1 MDLRRR
7 KSLDLDGSRSLR
19 AAPRDSMSNC
29 HIQHCDEPHAVEHP
43 VHGIHLCER
52 CHELVEQFGHP
63 RTLGDLSKLITLA
76 LLNFGPKKV
85 RAALNSLERLG

>member
-1 MDLRRR
+1 
-7 KSLDLDGSRSLR
+7 
-19 AAPRDSMSNC
+19 
-29 HIQHCDEPHAVEHP
+29 
-43 VHGIHLCER
+43 LCER

-85 RAALNSLERLG
+85 RAALNSLERLD